1 MVGVE
6 PCGVYTFL
14 SFPNLTTYCNPWS
27 QRKDLRPKKEAE
39 IRALKVWVSFWEEM
53 KWYTPTGPQRLHGL
67 ETGSGGGWQVSFC
80 PLSWPQ
86 TLVCLAHLF
95 FWFALW
101 ALSSEAPG
109 LGSALPSPPLDTL
122 HRILSKTE
130 QQEAS
135 LMPGSLFREARFGNS
150 PHPLISTAHKLPTSG
165 LKILTISFILH
176 SESVRS

>member
-1 MVGVE
+1 MGCIPFFHSLIWPHTVILD
-6 PCGVYTFL
+6 P
-14 SFPNLTTYCNPWS
+14 
-27 QRKDLRPKKEAE
+27 QRKDLRSKKEAE

-95 FWFALW
+95 YWFVLW

-122 HRILSKTE
+122 HGILSKTE

-135 LMPGSLFREARFGNS
+135 LMPGSLFRKARFGTALILWS
-150 PHPLISTAHKLPTSG
+150 PQPTRYQLQVWKSWQSRLFCA
-165 LKILTISFILH
+165 LKA
-176 SESVRS
+176 